1 MQAAVTNEQAVAL
14 ALAALG
20 WIVSGPARAQRLLD
34 LTGLSPQELRERA
47 GEPAV
52 LAAALGFLE
61 GYEPDLIACAE
72 AVESSPAVLVAAR
85 ACLETQ

>member
-34 LTGLSPQELRERA
+34 LTASRRCWPRRW
-47 GEPAV
+47 
-52 LAAALGFLE
+52 GFWRDMSL
-61 GYEPDLIACAE
+61 
-72 AVESSPAVLVAAR
+72 
-85 ACLETQ
+85 T